1 MFFIEV
7 ATRIARNAR
16 RNEVQKKEKEKKEK
30 EKKHV
35 ELDYIFDKRQ

>member
-1 MFFIEV
+1 MLAEK
-7 ATRIARNAR
+7 RSPEER
-16 RNEVQKKEKEKKEK
+16 KEKKEK